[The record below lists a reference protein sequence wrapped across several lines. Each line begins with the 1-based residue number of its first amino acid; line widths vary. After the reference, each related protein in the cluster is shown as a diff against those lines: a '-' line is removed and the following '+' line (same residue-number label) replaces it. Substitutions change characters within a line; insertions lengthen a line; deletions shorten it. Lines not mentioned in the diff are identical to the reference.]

1 MLDNF
6 EQLVLEGGKAIEGL
20 GNNDDN
26 LIIDN
31 NTAANLIKGFGGADR
46 IDGGLGK
53 IQLYGGAGDD
63 IIYSGAGNE
72 KMWGE
77 GGIDIL
83 AFRNGGGR
91 DVIMDFTDLEDLI
104 DLSSCNGIISAAD
117 LAGRVSMSFADTI
130 LTLDIGDVIRIK
142 NFDMNDLQAGD
153 FTF

>member
-1 MLDNF
+1 M
-6 EQLVLEGGKAIEGL
+6 
-20 GNNDDN
+20 
-26 LIIDN
+26 
-31 NTAANLIKGFGGADR
+31 IKGFGGADR

-53 IQLYGGAGDD
+53 NQLYGGADYD